1 MSSPRRHGQNA
12 LARREALLRATVEV
26 AAERGIAGI
35 THRVVTERAGLPL
48 ATVSYFFASIDE
60 LVEEALRTFI
70 ESQATSQIGLADQL
84 ADAHNTPDEIA
95 KAFAAVSAP
104 QLPETLAMFEGYLHA
119 ARTPEFREPV
129 AATLAAMR
137 GIAAA
142 AVRAAGALEPGA
154 VAPAFSALA
163 HGFALHQLA
172 VPDSVDED
180 MMYKAFRALFLGFLI
195 DNGHSELALNLVGS
209 ATRDQPGPQQT

>member
-1 MSSPRRHGQNA
+1 MSSTRRHGPSA

-26 AAERGIAGI
+26 AAERGVAGI

-60 LVEEALRTFI
+60 LIEEALRSFI
-70 ESQATSQIGLADQL
+70 ESEATAQIGLAEQL

-95 KAFAAVSAP
+95 KAFVAVSAP
-104 QLPETLAMFEGYLHA
+104 RLPETLAMFEGYLHA
-119 ARTPEFREPV
+119 ARTPEYREPV
-129 AATLAAMR
+129 AATLAALR
-137 GIAAA
+137 KIAAA
-142 AVRAAGALEPGA
+142 AVRAAGAPDPEA

-172 VPDSVDED
+172 APDAVDAD
-180 MMYKAFRALFLGFLI
+180 MMYAANRALFLGYLL
-195 DNGHSELALNLVGS
+195 DNGYTELALKLAGEGLG
-209 ATRDQPGPQQT
+209 DQPGPRNT